1 MKKTILV
8 TAGGGFIGSNFL
20 NQSNILDNFN
30 VVALYRNKIPNKVKG
45 VEFIKLDLTSFE
57 DCQKLIKGFDL
68 IFHCAGVPMTSAAL
82 KENPYKGLIDN
93 LKIHTNIIE
102 AIKRNP
108 PEKFIWL
115 SSTTG
120 YPDSDKSL
128 SEDEYFCR
136 KVAKRYEIVGELYR
150 LMETIINKKFNDNCK
165 LITLRPTGVYG
176 EGNDFSPKSSLILAK
191 IIRDIH
197 LNLLPE
203 RIFAQ
208 KRRREIGFM

>member
-1 MKKTILV
+1 
-8 TAGGGFIGSNFL
+8 
-20 NQSNILDNFN
+20 
-30 VVALYRNKIPNKVKG
+30 
-45 VEFIKLDLTSFE
+45 
-57 DCQKLIKGFDL
+57 
-68 IFHCAGVPMTSAAL
+68 MTSAAL
-82 KENPYKGLIDN
+82 KENPYKSLIDN

-208 KRRREIGFM
+208 KEEKRNWLYVGDLINALDQIIEKVDYSITLNIGSDYSISMFDLYSKIIELYGLENNYILDTAINFDPPLARNIDCNLSVEISW